1 MFISHASFCD
11 KSNHHVVDGVDRLRV
26 KRIAPLVLRGG
37 FEMGSL
43 KNGAQAV
50 SISVGSACDP
60 TRDSGWLELTDF
72 ENCVAL
78 SEMHSAELF
87 SASNN
92 SRSLETHGPMSRDDA
107 ISFFYKYG
115 GFMFP
120 LYIVNAKDGYFAF
133 Y

>member
-1 MFISHASFCD
+1 
-11 KSNHHVVDGVDRLRV
+11 
-26 KRIAPLVLRGG
+26 
-37 FEMGSL
+37 MGSL

-50 SISVGSACDP
+50 SISVGSVYDAK
-60 TRDSGWLELTDF
+60 RDWGLLDLTDF

-78 SEMHSAELF
+78 SEIHSAELI

-92 SRSLETHGPMSRDDA
+92 SRSLETHGPMLRDDA
-107 ISFFYKYG
+107 ISFFYQYR